1 MFRNFNIVVE
11 TQDFA
16 SLRSFQRT
24 IAMTT
29 STLNQTVRED
39 LKIVQDTLSDIR
51 CLAKLYYLLHHPRCT
66 DKLMDAS
73 YDSLKELNLK
83 EIGYALTSVLDLERL
98 FPLVNNITVCGTGSL
113 SGMIVL
119 VNGDEV
125 QLKAAKG
132 LPSHIANDTVF
143 KVGDGAIGWVVKC
156 GKSLVIDDIEK
167 DMRFNKQQFKWY
179 LGKTVLCVPV
189 EVRGR
194 VVGVISVNSKK
205 SGDSYTDNDVRF
217 LETIAAYVAIAIRN
231 TDLYERLKHPNK
243 LDSFTSTYYD
253 KNKKYLPVTLRSIKT
268 GAFAG
273 CDLYLQTV
281 VNDEIKYLLY
291 CKGNNLFDDERKESF
306 VKKNIN
312 KIYVAKNGNAQYLRY
327 METNLEQVVCDGM
340 ATLQE
345 RIQIV
350 YDVAMNMTTDIL
362 KDAGIGIAVERARD
376 WTTVALDF
384 MLRDK
389 EVYSHLTEMLT
400 YDGNVFRHSVNTAI
414 LGLLFGYYLGM
425 PANDLLTLG
434 TGLLLHDI
442 GEAKIDHYT
451 IKKDKEKLTKEER
464 EQMRKHTDLG
474 FILLSGSSNL
484 DREACLIA
492 KQHHERYDGKGYP
505 ESLKGEEIHYYS
517 RITHIL
523 DEYEIR
529 MSKITGN
536 DPNVAFIVLQ
546 DMVKG
551 MDGCFDKEIIKKFID
566 FLQVSTGEESVE
578 YKHRE
583 AALAR

>member
-1 MFRNFNIVVE
+1 
-11 TQDFA
+11 
-16 SLRSFQRT
+16 
-24 IAMTT
+24 MTT
-29 STLNQTVRED
+29 NMLTQPVRED
-39 LKIVQDTLSDIR
+39 LKIVQDTLNDIR
-51 CLAKLYYLLHHPRCT
+51 CLAKLYYLLHHPRST
-66 DKLMDAS
+66 DKLMDES

-83 EIGYALTSVLDLERL
+83 EIGYALTSVLDLERV

-113 SGMIVL
+113 SGIVVL

-132 LPSHIANDTVF
+132 LPSHVANDAVF

-167 DMRFNKQQFKWY
+167 DLRFNKQHFQWY
-179 LGKTVLCVPV
+179 LGKTVICVPIKA
-189 EVRGR
+189 RGR
-194 VVGVISVNSKK
+194 IVGVISVNSKK
-205 SGDSYTDNDVRF
+205 SGDGYTDNDVRF

-231 TDLYERLKHPNK
+231 TDLYERLKNPNK
-243 LDSFTSTYYD
+243 LDHFTSTYYD
-253 KNKKYLPVTLRSIKT
+253 KNSKYLPVTLRSIKT

-327 METNLEQVVCDGM
+327 METNLEQVVCDEM
-340 ATLQE
+340 ATLHE

-362 KDAGIGIAVERARD
+362 KDTSIGIAVERARD

-384 MLRDK
+384 MLKDK

-400 YDGNVFRHSVNTAI
+400 YDGNVLRHSVNTAI
-414 LGLLFGYYLGM
+414 LGLLFGYYLEM

-434 TGLLLHDI
+434 TGLLLHDV
-442 GEAKIDHYT
+442 GKAKIDHYM
-451 IKKDKEKLTKEER
+451 IKKDMEELTKEER
-464 EQMRKHTDLG
+464 EQMRKHPDLG
-474 FILLSGSSNL
+474 FILLSNSGNL
-484 DREACLIA
+484 SREACLIA
-492 KQHHERYDGKGYP
+492 KQHHEQYNGKGYP
-505 ESLKGEEIHYYS
+505 ENLKGEEIHYYS
-517 RITHIL
+517 RITRIL
-523 DEYEIR
+523 DEFEIR
-529 MSKITGN
+529 MSKNTAN
-536 DPNVAFIVLQ
+536 DSNGAFNVLQ
-546 DMVKG
+546 NMVKG
-551 MDGCFDKEIIKKFID
+551 MEGSFDKEILKKFID
-566 FLQVSTGEESVE
+566 FLQVSACEESVE
-578 YKHRE
+578 DKHRE
-583 AALAR
+583 VALAR

>member
-1 MFRNFNIVVE
+1 
-11 TQDFA
+11 
-16 SLRSFQRT
+16 
-24 IAMTT
+24 MTT
-29 STLNQTVRED
+29 NMLTQPVRED
-39 LKIVQDTLSDIR
+39 LKIVQDTLNDIR

-66 DKLMDAS
+66 DKLMDES

-83 EIGYALTSVLDLERL
+83 EIGYALTSVLDLERV

-113 SGMIVL
+113 SGIVVL

-132 LPSHIANDTVF
+132 LPSHVANDAVF

-167 DMRFNKQQFKWY
+167 DLRFNKQHFQWY
-179 LGKTVLCVPV
+179 LGKTVICVPIKA
-189 EVRGR
+189 RGR
-194 VVGVISVNSKK
+194 IVGVISVNSKK
-205 SGDSYTDNDVRF
+205 SGDGYTDNDVRF

-231 TDLYERLKHPNK
+231 TDLYERLKNPNK
-243 LDSFTSTYYD
+243 LDHFTSTYYD
-253 KNKKYLPVTLRSIKT
+253 KNSKYLPVTLRSIKT

-327 METNLEQVVCDGM
+327 METNLEQVVCDEM
-340 ATLQE
+340 ATLHE

-362 KDAGIGIAVERARD
+362 KDTSIGIAVERARD

-384 MLRDK
+384 MLKDK

-400 YDGNVFRHSVNTAI
+400 YDGNVLRHSVNTAI
-414 LGLLFGYYLGM
+414 LGLLFGYYLEM
-425 PANDLLTLG
+425 SANDLLTLG
-434 TGLLLHDI
+434 TGLLLHDV
-442 GEAKIDHYT
+442 GKAKIDHYM
-451 IKKDKEKLTKEER
+451 IKKDMEELTKEER
-464 EQMRKHTDLG
+464 EQMRKHPDLG
-474 FILLSGSSNL
+474 FILLSNSGNL
-484 DREACLIA
+484 SREACLIA
-492 KQHHERYDGKGYP
+492 KQHHEQYNGKGYP
-505 ESLKGEEIHYYS
+505 ENLKGEEIHYYS
-517 RITHIL
+517 RITRIL
-523 DEYEIR
+523 DEFEIR
-529 MSKITGN
+529 MSKNTAN
-536 DPNVAFIVLQ
+536 DSNGAFNVLQ
-546 DMVKG
+546 NMVKG
-551 MDGCFDKEIIKKFID
+551 MEGSFDKEILKKFID
-566 FLQVSTGEESVE
+566 FLQVSACEESVE
-578 YKHRE
+578 DKHRE
-583 AALAR
+583 VALAR

>member
-1 MFRNFNIVVE
+1 
-11 TQDFA
+11 
-16 SLRSFQRT
+16 
-24 IAMTT
+24 MTT
-29 STLNQTVRED
+29 NMLTQTVRED
-39 LKIVQDTLSDIR
+39 LEIVQDTLNDIR
-51 CLAKLYYLLHHPRCT
+51 CLAKLYYLLHHPRSA

-83 EIGYALTSVLDLERL
+83 EIGYALTSVLDLERI

-113 SGMIVL
+113 SGIIVL

-132 LPSHIANDTVF
+132 LPSHVANNTIF
-143 KVGDGAIGWVVKC
+143 KVGDGAIGWVVKG
-156 GKSLVIDDIEK
+156 GKPLVIDDIEK
-167 DMRFNKQQFKWY
+167 DLRFNKQQFKWY
-179 LGKTVLCVPV
+179 LGKTVLCVPIKA
-189 EVRGR
+189 RGR
-194 VVGVISVNSKK
+194 IVGVISVNSKK

-217 LETIAAYVAIAIRN
+217 LETISAYVSIAIRN
-231 TDLYERLKHPNK
+231 TDLYERLKSPNK
-243 LDSFTSTYYD
+243 LDRFTSTYYD
-253 KNKKYLPVTLRSIKT
+253 KNNKYMPVTLRSIKT

-306 VKKNIN
+306 VKRNIN

-327 METNLEQVVCDGM
+327 METNLEQVVCDEM

-389 EVYSHLTEMLT
+389 EVYSYLMEMLT
-400 YDGNVFRHSVNTAI
+400 YDGNVLRHSVNTAI
-414 LGLLFGYYLGM
+414 LGLLFGYYLEM

-442 GEAKIDHYT
+442 GKAKLDHSMM
-451 IKKDKEKLTKEER
+451 KKDMEELTKEER
-464 EQMRKHTDLG
+464 EQMRKHPDLG
-474 FILLSGSSNL
+474 FILLSNT
-484 DREACLIA
+484 AI
-492 KQHHERYDGKGYP
+492 YPGKP
-505 ESLKGEEIHYYS
+505 VSLQNN
-517 RITHIL
+517 ITN
-523 DEYEIR
+523 D
-529 MSKITGN
+529 ITGR
-536 DPNVAFIVLQ
+536 DTL
-546 DMVKG
+546 
-551 MDGCFDKEIIKKFID
+551 II
-566 FLQVSTGEESVE
+566 
-578 YKHRE
+578 
-583 AALAR
+583 

>member
-1 MFRNFNIVVE
+1 
-11 TQDFA
+11 
-16 SLRSFQRT
+16 
-24 IAMTT
+24 MTT
-29 STLNQTVRED
+29 NLSTQTVRED
-39 LKIVQDTLSDIR
+39 LKIVQDTLNDIR
-51 CLAKLYYLLHHPRCT
+51 CLAKLYYLLHHPRST
-66 DKLMDAS
+66 DKLMDES

-83 EIGYALTSVLDLERL
+83 EIGYALTSVLDLERI
-98 FPLVNNITVCGTGSL
+98 FPLVNNVTVCGTGSL
-113 SGMIVL
+113 SGIIVL
-119 VNGDEV
+119 VNEDEV

-132 LPSHIANDTVF
+132 LPSRIANDTVF

-167 DMRFNKQQFKWY
+167 DLRFNKQQFQWY
-179 LGKTVLCVPV
+179 LGKTVLCVPIRA
-189 EVRGR
+189 RGR

-205 SGDSYTDNDVRF
+205 SGDSYTENDVRF
-217 LETIAAYVAIAIRN
+217 LETIAAYVAIALRN
-231 TDLYERLKHPNK
+231 TDLYERLKNPNK
-243 LDSFTSTYYD
+243 LDHYNSTYYD
-253 KNKKYLPVTLRSIKT
+253 KNNKYLPVTLRSIKT

-281 VNDEIKYLLY
+281 VNDENKYLLY
-291 CKGNNLFDDERKESF
+291 CKGNNLFDDERKELF

-327 METNLEQVVCDGM
+327 METNLEQVVCDEM

-376 WTTVALDF
+376 WTTVTLDF
-384 MLRDK
+384 MLKDK
-389 EVYSHLTEMLT
+389 DVYSHLMEALT
-400 YDGNVFRHSVNTAI
+400 YDGNVIKHSVNIAI

-442 GEAKIDHYT
+442 GKAKIDHYT
-451 IKKDKEKLTKEER
+451 IKKDMEELTKEER

-474 FILLSGSSNL
+474 FILLSNTGNL
-484 DREACLIA
+484 GMDACLIA

-517 RITHIL
+517 RITRIL
-523 DEYEIR
+523 DEFETQ
-529 MSKITGN
+529 MSKNTAN
-536 DPNVAFIVLQ
+536 DSNAAFNVLQ
-546 DMVKG
+546 NMVKG
-551 MDGCFDKEIIKKFID
+551 MDGSFDKGILKKFID
-566 FLQVSTGEESVE
+566 FL
-578 YKHRE
+578 
-583 AALAR
+583 

>member
-1 MFRNFNIVVE
+1 
-11 TQDFA
+11 
-16 SLRSFQRT
+16 
-24 IAMTT
+24 MTT

-231 TDLYERLKHPNK
+231 TDLYERLKNPNK

-291 CKGNNLFDDERKESF
+291 CKGNNLFDDERKELF

-327 METNLEQVVCDGM
+327 METNLEQVVCDEM

-362 KDAGIGIAVERARD
+362 KDAGIRIAVERARD
-376 WTTVALDF
+376 WTTVTLDF
-384 MLRDK
+384 MLKDK
-389 EVYSHLTEMLT
+389 EVYSYLMEMLT
-400 YDGNVFRHSVNTAI
+400 YDGNVIRHSVNTAI

-442 GEAKIDHYT
+442 GKAKIDHYT
-451 IKKDKEKLTKEER
+451 IKKDKEELTKEER
-464 EQMRKHTDLG
+464 EQMRKHPDLG
-474 FILLSGSSNL
+474 FILLSNIGNL
-484 DREACLIA
+484 SREACLIA

-536 DPNVAFIVLQ
+536 DPNAPFNVLQ

-551 MDGCFDKEIIKKFID
+551 MDGSFDKEILKKFID
-566 FLQVSTGEESVE
+566 FLQVSTCEESAE
-578 YKHRE
+578 DKHRE
-583 AALAR
+583 VALAR

>member
-1 MFRNFNIVVE
+1 
-11 TQDFA
+11 
-16 SLRSFQRT
+16 
-24 IAMTT
+24 MTT
-29 STLNQTVRED
+29 NMLTQPVRED
-39 LKIVQDTLSDIR
+39 LKIVQDTLNDIR
-51 CLAKLYYLLHHPRCT
+51 CLAKLYYLLHHPRSA
-66 DKLMDAS
+66 DKLMDES

-83 EIGYALTSVLDLERL
+83 EIGYALTSVLDLERV

-113 SGMIVL
+113 SGIVVL

-132 LPSHIANDTVF
+132 LPSHVANDAVF

-167 DMRFNKQQFKWY
+167 DLRFNKQHFQWY
-179 LGKTVLCVPV
+179 LGKTVICVPIKA
-189 EVRGR
+189 RGR
-194 VVGVISVNSKK
+194 IVGVISVNSKK
-205 SGDSYTDNDVRF
+205 SGDGYTDNDVRF

-231 TDLYERLKHPNK
+231 TDLYERLKNPNK
-243 LDSFTSTYYD
+243 LDHFTSTYYD
-253 KNKKYLPVTLRSIKT
+253 KNSKYLPVTLRSIKT

-327 METNLEQVVCDGM
+327 METNLEQVVCDEM
-340 ATLQE
+340 ATLHE

-362 KDAGIGIAVERARD
+362 KDTSIGIAVERARD

-384 MLRDK
+384 MLKDK

-400 YDGNVFRHSVNTAI
+400 YDGNVLRHSVNTAI
-414 LGLLFGYYLGM
+414 LGLLFGYYLEM

-434 TGLLLHDI
+434 TGLLLHDV
-442 GEAKIDHYT
+442 GKAKIDHYM
-451 IKKDKEKLTKEER
+451 IKKDMEELTKEER
-464 EQMRKHTDLG
+464 EQMRKHPDLG
-474 FILLSGSSNL
+474 FILLSNSGNL
-484 DREACLIA
+484 SREACLIA
-492 KQHHERYDGKGYP
+492 KQHHEQYNGKGYP
-505 ESLKGEEIHYYS
+505 ENLKGEEIHYYS
-517 RITHIL
+517 RITRIL
-523 DEYEIR
+523 DEFEIR
-529 MSKITGN
+529 MSKNTAN
-536 DPNVAFIVLQ
+536 DSNGAFNVLQ
-546 DMVKG
+546 NMVKG
-551 MDGCFDKEIIKKFID
+551 MEGSFDKEILKKFID
-566 FLQVSTGEESVE
+566 FLQVSACEESVE
-578 YKHRE
+578 DKHRE
-583 AALAR
+583 VALAR

>member
-1 MFRNFNIVVE
+1 
-11 TQDFA
+11 
-16 SLRSFQRT
+16 
-24 IAMTT
+24 MTT
-29 STLNQTVRED
+29 NLLTQTVRED
-39 LKIVQDTLSDIR
+39 LKIVQDTLNDIR
-51 CLAKLYYLLHHPRCT
+51 CLAKLYYLLHHPRST
-66 DKLMDAS
+66 DKLMDES

-83 EIGYALTSVLDLERL
+83 EIGDALTSVLDLERI

-132 LPSHIANDTVF
+132 LPSHVANDTIF

-167 DMRFNKQQFKWY
+167 DQRFNKQQFKWY
-179 LGKTVLCVPV
+179 LGKTLLCVPIM
-189 EVRGR
+189 VRGR

-205 SGDSYTDNDVRF
+205 SGDGYTDNDVRF
-217 LETIAAYVAIAIRN
+217 LETIASYVAIAIRN
-231 TDLYERLKHPNK
+231 TDLYERLKNPNK
-243 LDSFTSTYYD
+243 LDHFTSTYHD
-253 KNKKYLPVTLRSIKT
+253 KNNKYLPVTLRSIKT

-291 CKGNNLFDDERKESF
+291 CRGNKLFDDERKESF

-312 KIYVAKNGNAQYLRY
+312 KVYVAKNGNAQYLRY
-327 METNLEQVVCDGM
+327 MESNLEQVVRDKT

-345 RIQIV
+345 RIHIV
-350 YDVAMNMTTDIL
+350 YEVATNMMTDAL
-362 KDAGIGIAVERARD
+362 KDSSIGITVERARD

-389 EVYSHLTEMLT
+389 EVYSHLAEMLT
-400 YDGNVFRHSVNTAI
+400 YDGNVLKHSVNTAI
-414 LGLLFGYYLGM
+414 LGLLFGYYLAI
-425 PANDLLTLG
+425 PVKDLLSLG

-442 GEAKIDHYT
+442 GKAKIDHYM
-451 IKKDKEKLTKEER
+451 IKKDMEELTKEER
-464 EQMRKHTDLG
+464 EQMRKHTELG
-474 FILLSGSSNL
+474 FILLSNNGNL
-484 DREACLIA
+484 SREACLIA

-517 RITHIL
+517 RITRIL
-523 DEYEIR
+523 DEFETR
-529 MSKITGN
+529 MSKNTAN
-536 DPNVAFIVLQ
+536 DSNAAFNVLQ
-546 DMVKG
+546 NMVKG
-551 MDGCFDKEIIKKFID
+551 MDGDFDKEILKKFID
-566 FLQVSTGEESVE
+566 FLQVSTGEESDEVQHKVVE
-578 YKHRE
+578 LVE
-583 AALAR
+583 

>member
-1 MFRNFNIVVE
+1 
-11 TQDFA
+11 
-16 SLRSFQRT
+16 
-24 IAMTT
+24 MTT
-29 STLNQTVRED
+29 NMLTQPVRED
-39 LKIVQDTLSDIR
+39 LKIVQDTLNDIR
-51 CLAKLYYLLHHPRCT
+51 CLAKLYYLLHHPRSA
-66 DKLMDAS
+66 DKLMDES

-83 EIGYALTSVLDLERL
+83 EIGYALTSVLDLERV

-113 SGMIVL
+113 SGIVVL

-132 LPSHIANDTVF
+132 LPSRIANDTVF

-167 DMRFNKQQFKWY
+167 DLRFNKQHFQWY
-179 LGKTVLCVPV
+179 LGKTVICVPIKA
-189 EVRGR
+189 RGR
-194 VVGVISVNSKK
+194 IVGVISVNSKK
-205 SGDSYTDNDVRF
+205 SGDGYTDNDVRF

-231 TDLYERLKHPNK
+231 TDLYERLKNPNK
-243 LDSFTSTYYD
+243 LDHFTSTYYD
-253 KNKKYLPVTLRSIKT
+253 KNSKYLPVTLRSIKT

-327 METNLEQVVCDGM
+327 METNLEQVVCDEM
-340 ATLQE
+340 ATLHE

-362 KDAGIGIAVERARD
+362 KDTSIGIAVERARD

-384 MLRDK
+384 MLKDK

-400 YDGNVFRHSVNTAI
+400 YDGNVLRHSVNTAI
-414 LGLLFGYYLGM
+414 LGLLFGYYLEM

-434 TGLLLHDI
+434 TGLLLHDV
-442 GEAKIDHYT
+442 GKAKIDHYM
-451 IKKDKEKLTKEER
+451 IKKDMEELTKEER
-464 EQMRKHTDLG
+464 EQMRKHPDLG
-474 FILLSGSSNL
+474 FILLSNSGNL
-484 DREACLIA
+484 SREACLIA
-492 KQHHERYDGKGYP
+492 KQHHEQYNGKGYP
-505 ESLKGEEIHYYS
+505 ENLKGEEIHYYS
-517 RITHIL
+517 RITRIL
-523 DEYEIR
+523 DEFEIR
-529 MSKITGN
+529 MSKNTAN
-536 DPNVAFIVLQ
+536 DSNGAFNVLQ
-546 DMVKG
+546 NMVKG
-551 MDGCFDKEIIKKFID
+551 MEGSFDKEILKKFID
-566 FLQVSTGEESVE
+566 FLQVSACEESVE
-578 YKHRE
+578 DKHRE
-583 AALAR
+583 VALAR

>member
-1 MFRNFNIVVE
+1 
-11 TQDFA
+11 
-16 SLRSFQRT
+16 
-24 IAMTT
+24 MTT
-29 STLNQTVRED
+29 SMLTQTVRED
-39 LKIVQDTLSDIR
+39 LKIVQDTLNDIR
-51 CLAKLYYLLHHPRCT
+51 CLAKLYYLLQHPRCT

-125 QLKAAKG
+125 QLKAVKG
-132 LPSHIANDTVF
+132 LPSHAANDTVF

-243 LDSFTSTYYD
+243 LDSFISTYYD

-291 CKGNNLFDDERKESF
+291 CKGNNLFDDERKELF

-327 METNLEQVVCDGM
+327 METNLEQVVCDEM

-376 WTTVALDF
+376 WTTVTLDF
-384 MLRDK
+384 MLKDK
-389 EVYSHLTEMLT
+389 EVYSYLMEMLT
-400 YDGNVFRHSVNTAI
+400 YDGNVMRHSANTAI
-414 LGLLFGYYLGM
+414 LGLLFGYYLEM
-425 PANDLLTLG
+425 PVNDLLTLG

-442 GEAKIDHYT
+442 GKAKIDHYT
-451 IKKDKEKLTKEER
+451 IIKDKEELTKEER

-474 FILLSGSSNL
+474 FILLSNTGNL
-484 DREACLIA
+484 GMDACLIA

-505 ESLKGEEIHYYS
+505 ESLKGEGIHYYS
-517 RITHIL
+517 RITSIL
-523 DEYEIR
+523 NEFEIR

-536 DPNVAFIVLQ
+536 DPNAPFNVLQ

-551 MDGCFDKEIIKKFID
+551 MDGSFDKEILKKFID
-566 FLQVSTGEESVE
+566 FLQVSTCEESAE
-578 YKHRE
+578 DKHRE
-583 AALAR
+583 VALAR

>member
-1 MFRNFNIVVE
+1 
-11 TQDFA
+11 
-16 SLRSFQRT
+16 
-24 IAMTT
+24 MTT
-29 STLNQTVRED
+29 SMLTQPVRED
-39 LKIVQDTLSDIR
+39 LEIVQDTLNDIR
-51 CLAKLYYLLHHPRCT
+51 CLAKLYYLLHHPRST
-66 DKLMDAS
+66 DKLMDES
-73 YDSLKELNLK
+73 YGSLKELNLK
-83 EIGYALTSVLDLERL
+83 EIGYALTSVLDLERV

-113 SGMIVL
+113 SGIIVL

-132 LPSHIANDTVF
+132 LPGHIANDTIF

-167 DMRFNKQQFKWY
+167 DLRFNKQQFQWY
-179 LGKTVLCVPV
+179 LGKTVLCVPIKA
-189 EVRGR
+189 RGR

-231 TDLYERLKHPNK
+231 TDLYERLKNPNK

-273 CDLYLQTV
+273 CDLYLKTV

-291 CKGNNLFDDERKESF
+291 CKGNNLVDDERKESF
-306 VKKNIN
+306 LKKNIN

-327 METNLEQVVCDGM
+327 METNLEQVVRDEM
-340 ATLQE
+340 ATLHE

-362 KDAGIGIAVERARD
+362 KDASIGIAVERARD

-384 MLRDK
+384 MLKDK

-400 YDGNVFRHSVNTAI
+400 YDGNVLRHSVNTAI
-414 LGLLFGYYLGM
+414 LGLLFGYYLEM

-434 TGLLLHDI
+434 TGLLLHDV
-442 GEAKIDHYT
+442 GKAKIDHYM
-451 IKKDKEKLTKEER
+451 IKKDMEELTKEER

-474 FILLSGSSNL
+474 FILLSNSGNL
-484 DREACLIA
+484 SREACLIA
-492 KQHHERYDGKGYP
+492 KQHHELYNGKGYP
-505 ESLKGEEIHYYS
+505 DNLEGEEIHYYS
-517 RITHIL
+517 RITRIL
-523 DEYEIR
+523 DEFEIR
-529 MSKITGN
+529 MSRITGN
-536 DPNVAFIVLQ
+536 DSNSAFNVLQ
-546 DMVKG
+546 NMVKRMAG
-551 MDGCFDKEIIKKFID
+551 SFDKEILKKFID
-566 FLQVSTGEESVE
+566 FLQISAGEESDEVQHKVVE
-578 YKHRE
+578 LVE
-583 AALAR
+583 

>member
-1 MFRNFNIVVE
+1 
-11 TQDFA
+11 
-16 SLRSFQRT
+16 
-24 IAMTT
+24 MTT
-29 STLNQTVRED
+29 NLLTQTVRED
-39 LKIVQDTLSDIR
+39 LKIVQDTLNDIR
-51 CLAKLYYLLHHPRCT
+51 CLAKLYYLLHHPRST
-66 DKLMDAS
+66 DKLMDES

-83 EIGYALTSVLDLERL
+83 EIGYALTSVLDLERI

-113 SGMIVL
+113 SGIVVL

-132 LPSHIANDTVF
+132 LPSHVANDAVF

-167 DMRFNKQQFKWY
+167 DLRFNKQHFQWY
-179 LGKTVLCVPV
+179 LGKTVICVPIKA
-189 EVRGR
+189 RGR
-194 VVGVISVNSKK
+194 IVGVISVNSKK
-205 SGDSYTDNDVRF
+205 SGDGYTDNDVRF

-231 TDLYERLKHPNK
+231 TDLYERLKNPNK
-243 LDSFTSTYYD
+243 LDHFTSTYYD
-253 KNKKYLPVTLRSIKT
+253 KNSKYLPVTLRSIKT

-327 METNLEQVVCDGM
+327 METNLEQVVCDEM
-340 ATLQE
+340 ATLHE

-362 KDAGIGIAVERARD
+362 KDTSIGIAVERARD

-384 MLRDK
+384 MLKDK

-400 YDGNVFRHSVNTAI
+400 YDGNVLRHSVNTAI
-414 LGLLFGYYLGM
+414 LGLLFGYYLEM

-434 TGLLLHDI
+434 TGLLLHDV
-442 GEAKIDHYT
+442 GKAKIDHYM
-451 IKKDKEKLTKEER
+451 IKKDMEELTKEER
-464 EQMRKHTDLG
+464 EQMRKHPDLG
-474 FILLSGSSNL
+474 FILLSNSGNL
-484 DREACLIA
+484 SREACLIA
-492 KQHHERYDGKGYP
+492 KQHHEQYNGKGYP
-505 ESLKGEEIHYYS
+505 ENLKGEEIHYYS
-517 RITHIL
+517 RITRIL
-523 DEYEIR
+523 DEFEIR
-529 MSKITGN
+529 MSKNTAN
-536 DPNVAFIVLQ
+536 DSNGAFNVLQ
-546 DMVKG
+546 NMVKG
-551 MDGCFDKEIIKKFID
+551 MEGSFDKEILKKFID
-566 FLQVSTGEESVE
+566 FLQVSACEESVE
-578 YKHRE
+578 DKHRE
-583 AALAR
+583 VALAR

>member
-1 MFRNFNIVVE
+1 
-11 TQDFA
+11 
-16 SLRSFQRT
+16 
-24 IAMTT
+24 MTT
-29 STLNQTVRED
+29 NMLTQPVRED

-51 CLAKLYYLLHHPRCT
+51 CLAKLYHLLHHPRCT
-66 DKLMDAS
+66 DKLMDES

-83 EIGYALTSVLDLERL
+83 EIGYALTSVLDLDRV

-113 SGMIVL
+113 SGIIVL

-132 LPSHIANDTVF
+132 LPSRIANDTVF

-167 DMRFNKQQFKWY
+167 DLRFNKQQFQWY
-179 LGKTVLCVPV
+179 LGKTVLCVPIKA
-189 EVRGR
+189 RGR

-205 SGDSYTDNDVRF
+205 SGDGYTDNDVRF

-231 TDLYERLKHPNK
+231 TDLYERLKNPSK
-243 LDSFTSTYYD
+243 LDHFTSTYHD
-253 KNKKYLPVTLRSIKT
+253 KNNKYLPVTLRSIKT

-281 VNDEIKYLLY
+281 VNDENKYLLY

-327 METNLEQVVCDGM
+327 METNLEQVVRDEM
-340 ATLQE
+340 ATLHE
-345 RIQIV
+345 RVHIV
-350 YDVAMNMTTDIL
+350 YEVATNMMTDAL
-362 KDAGIGIAVERARD
+362 KDSSVGISVERARD

-384 MLRDK
+384 MLKDK
-389 EVYSHLTEMLT
+389 EVYSHLMEMLT
-400 YDGNVFRHSVNTAI
+400 YDENVMRHSVNTAI
-414 LGLLFGYYLGM
+414 LGLLFGYYLEM

-442 GEAKIDHYT
+442 GKAKIDHSVM
-451 IKKDKEKLTKEER
+451 KKDMEELTKEER

-474 FILLSGSSNL
+474 FILLSNSGNL
-484 DREACLIA
+484 SREACLIA
-492 KQHHERYDGKGYP
+492 KQHHERYNGKGYP

-517 RITHIL
+517 RITRIL
-523 DEYEIR
+523 DEFEIR
-529 MSKITGN
+529 MSKNTAN
-536 DPNVAFIVLQ
+536 DSNAAFNVLQ
-546 DMVKG
+546 NMVKG
-551 MDGCFDKEIIKKFID
+551 MDGNFDKEILKKFID
-566 FLQVSTGEESVE
+566 FLQVSTGEESDEVQHKVVE
-578 YKHRE
+578 LVE
-583 AALAR
+583 